1 MRDAELLVVGAGPA
15 GSALAALASARG
27 VRVLAID
34 RDRFPRD
41 KVCGEFVSP
50 EGCAVL
56 DRLGLLDALHASG
69 ATAMDSCLL
78 ADARGRSATAPLPEI
93 PGAGR
98 AAVGISRRVMDER
111 LVRHAAS
118 CGVDIREG
126 TTVVEPVVEDGLV
139 RGVVVRN
146 PSGAHERLQA
156 TLVVGADG
164 RRSALQRAL
173 APGAGDPLRT
183 TASSW
188 FGLQAHLPDATRGL
202 GGRIELHVF
211 DGGYAGLGPIE
222 GGRLNLALIATVR
235 ALRACGG
242 SPDRLMEER
251 LLSNPLLAERVGG
264 ARPIAGWTT
273 VGPLRF
279 GARRTSSQGAIFV
292 GDAAGTIDPFSGEG
306 MSHALVGA
314 ERALPIVLDA
324 LDAGGWNGDAAALWD
339 AAWRRSFGAATR
351 RARWVG
357 RLFERATPA
366 SWAMSVLLLPA
377 GARALPRLVAATRT
391 GWLAARS
398 PSSSLPS

>member
-1 MRDAELLVVGAGPA
+1 MSDADLLVVGGGPA
-15 GSALAALASARG
+15 GSALAALACGRG
-27 VRVLAID
+27 ARVLVVD

-56 DRLGLLDALHASG
+56 DRLGLLDTFRAAGAS
-69 ATAMDSCLL
+69 AMDSCLL
-78 ADARGRSATAPLPEI
+78 ADARGRSAAAPLPEI

-98 AAVGISRRVMDER
+98 VAMGISRRVMDES

-118 CGVDIREG
+118 RGVEVREG
-126 TTVVEPVVEDGLV
+126 TTVVEPLVEDGRV
-139 RGVVVRN
+139 RGVVVRT
-146 PSGAHERLQA
+146 PSGARERLRA

-173 APGAGDPLRT
+173 APGAGDPLT
-183 TASSW
+183 TSARSW
-188 FGLQAHLPDATRGL
+188 FGLQAHLPDATRGR

-242 SPDRLMEER
+242 SPDRLLEER
-251 LLSNPLLAERVGG
+251 LLSHPLLAERLGG

-273 VGPLRF
+273 IGPLRF
-279 GARRTSSQGAIFV
+279 GARRPSTHGVIFV

-306 MSHALVGA
+306 MSHALLGA
-314 ERALPIVLDA
+314 ERALPIVLGA
-324 LDAGGWNGDAAALWD
+324 LDAGGLDDRAAARWD
-339 AAWRRSFGAATR
+339 ATWRRSFGAATR
-351 RARWVG
+351 RARWIG
-357 RLFERATPA
+357 RLFERTTPA

-377 GARALPRLVAATRT
+377 GALALPRLVAATRT
-391 GWLAARS
+391 GWLVSRRASS
-398 PSSSLPS
+398 PASR